1 MKERTAKKFHLL
13 VMGCQMNRADAER
26 IEKILSDLGY
36 QKIEQEIGADLIVVV
51 ACSVRK
57 SAVDRVYGKAAN
69 WRKRRRAG
77 QLKTILTGCVLEA
90 DKHKLADRFDKILS
104 ITEIGKLPE
113 ILDGGK
119 KLAAGDYL
127 CLPALRESSFS
138 AFVPISNGCNNFCSY
153 CAVPYTRGREVSR
166 DAASVIKECQE
177 LIKAGYKE
185 IVLLGQNV
193 NSYKSG
199 DYDFPKLLSE
209 IDAIAGDY
217 WIRFLTSHP
226 KDFSG
231 ELIEVMAQGRHIT
244 PYLHLALQSGDDEI
258 LKKMNRHYTA
268 KHYLDLIKKTKEEI
282 PNLSVSTDIIVG
294 FPGESRQQFKRTAA
308 AMQQAGF
315 SMVYLAQYS
324 PRPQTAAAKLKNDVP
339 KAEKKRREDELNE
352 ILKKTALADN
362 RRYEGLVMKV
372 LVDGYRKGK
381 CYGKTENCKIVSFDG
396 DELLIGKFAPV
407 LIVKAGSF
415 SLEGKL
421 A

>member
-1 MKERTAKKFHLL
+1 MNSQLKKFHLL

-26 IEKILSDLGY
+26 IEKILTDFGW
-36 QKIEQEIGADLIVVV
+36 QKIDQEIGADLIVVV

-77 QLKTILTGCVLEA
+77 QLKTILTGCVLDV
-90 DKHKLADRFDKILS
+90 DKKKLADRFDEILS

-113 ILDGGK
+113 ILGDGK
-119 KLAAGDYL
+119 NLPTGDYL
-127 CLPALRESSFS
+127 CLPASRESTFS

-166 DAASVIKECQE
+166 DAASIIKECRE

-199 DYDFPKLLSE
+199 DYDFPKLLQK
-209 IDAIAGDY
+209 IDSIIGDY

-226 KDFSG
+226 KDLSDG
-231 ELIEVMAQGRHIT
+231 LIETMASGRHVT

-268 KHYLDLIKKTKEEI
+268 KHYLDLIKKAKAKI
-282 PNLSVSTDIIVG
+282 PNLSVSTDVIVG
-294 FPGESRQQFKRTAA
+294 FPGETKKQFKQTVEL
-308 AMQQAGF
+308 MKQAGF
-315 SMVYLAQYS
+315 SMAYLAQYS

-352 ILKKTALADN
+352 VLKATALADN
-362 RRYEGLVMKV
+362 RRYEGLVVKV

-381 CYGKTENCKIVSFDG
+381 CYGKTENSKIVSFVG
-396 DELLIGKFAPV
+396 DEPLIGKFAPV
-407 LIVKAGSF
+407 LVVKAGSF
-415 SLEGKL
+415 SLEGRL